1 MNKKTLIIA
10 IVAVLAIAGSVFRLV
25 RSNDGDSPRAS
36 MKPFEYLGSAAATE
50 TAALLNNSGSVVLV
64 VETMGDTKNP
74 NAEAQVKGFKAG
86 LGKVKGM
93 TLKEV
98 KELPRSMSEDPRLWP
113 AQHAS
118 QLVGMGAGAT
128 ALVYLGSFPQS
139 LPPNDIAT
147 LKGSQASLVVVG
159 TQSPIIQ
166 SLVTSGVIRLAVV
179 GKTPPPPAPAEA
191 ESPAQWYAR
200 VYAVLKSK

>member
-1 MNKKTLIIA
+1 MDKKTLLIA
-10 IVAVLAIAGSVFRLV
+10 IVAVLAIAGSVVHLM
-25 RSNDGDSPRAS
+25 RSNSGDSPRAS
-36 MKPFEYLGSAAATE
+36 MKPFEYLGSAVAAE
-50 TAALLNNSGSVVLV
+50 TAALLNNQGDVVVV

-86 LGKVKGM
+86 LGKAKGM
-93 TLKEV
+93 TLKAV
-98 KELPRSMSEDPRLWP
+98 KELSRSMSEDPRLWP
-113 AQHAS
+113 AEHAA
-118 QLVGMGAGAT
+118 QLVGMGAGAK
-128 ALVYLGSFPQS
+128 AVVYMGSFPDS
-139 LPPNDIAT
+139 LPPKDIAT

-179 GKTPPPPAPAEA
+179 GKTPPPPAPGTP
-191 ESPAQWYAR
+191 ESPPQWYSR